1 MAMQQ
6 HMVARQQMSQQ
17 LRMTPQLQQAI
28 KLLQLSRMELISLVQ
43 QEMVENPVLEEVA
56 DNYEVESLR
65 DQDDNV
71 GEGTI
76 LKNDPDEMVPSVKA
90 DERDMS
96 NVDWEN
102 YIDSFSSPMPT
113 SSYKGLS
120 TEDMPGLEQT
130 LSTSESLVDALLEQ
144 LRETDFDEAQQY
156 IALVLI
162 GNLNDQGYLKGQ
174 SVEEIALDVG
184 AELEDV
190 EIVLDVLQG
199 FEPMGVFARD
209 LQECLLIQLERLH
222 PRDKLARKIVE
233 EHIPNLERK
242 SYGKI
247 ARALSVSQDEVLDAA
262 RVIASLEPIPGR
274 DFEVDDA
281 RYITPDIYIKYMG
294 GEYVVVLNEDGLPKL
309 KISSYYKR
317 ELSKGKQQST
327 GDKAGDKKQD
337 EVQDYIQ
344 DKLRGAKWLIR
355 SIYQRQS
362 TIMKVTESIL
372 KFQRDFF
379 DHGVEH
385 LRPLVLRDVADDI
398 EMHES
403 TVSRVTTNKYVHT
416 PRGIFELKFFF
427 NSSITKHDGEDL
439 ASEAVKAKIREIISN
454 ENPKKPFSDS
464 KIVQIL
470 AKENIDIARR
480 TVAKYR
486 EMMGILSSAKRKQL
500 L

>member
-6 HMVARQQMSQQ
+6 HMVARQQLSQQ

-43 QEMVENPVLEEVA
+43 QELVENPVLEEVG
-56 DNYEVESLR
+56 ESFEAERLR
-65 DQDDNV
+65 EQELNV
-71 GEGTI
+71 GEG
-76 LKNDPDEMVPSVKA
+76 KVQ
-90 DERDMS
+90 ERDKHADTPEVSANEQDMA

-102 YIDSFSSPMPT
+102 YIEQFSSPMPT

-120 TEDMPGLEQT
+120 TDDMPGLEQT

-144 LRETDFDEAQQY
+144 LRRVDFDESQQY

-162 GNLNDQGYLKGQ
+162 GNLTEQGYLKGQ
-174 SVEEIALDVG
+174 TLEEVAADVG
-184 AELEDV
+184 VELEDV
-190 EIVLDVLQG
+190 EVVLDVLQS
-199 FEPMGVFARD
+199 FEPLGVFARD
-209 LQECLLIQLERLH
+209 LQECLLIQLERYH
-222 PRDKLARKIVE
+222 PKDRLARQIVE

-247 ARALSVSQDEVLDAA
+247 ARALNVTKNDVLDAA
-262 RVIASLEPIPGR
+262 RTIASLEPRPGR
-274 DFEVDDA
+274 GFEANDA
-281 RYITPDIYIKYMG
+281 RYITPDIYIRKAG
-294 GEYVVVLNEDGLPKL
+294 HEYVAMLNEDGLPKL

-317 ELSKGKQQST
+317 ELSKSKLADSNMSS
-327 GDKAGDKKQD
+327 AKKD
-337 EVQDYIQ
+337 EAQDYIQ

-362 TIMKVTESIL
+362 TIMKVTESII

-385 LRPLVLRDVADDI
+385 LKPLVLRDVADDI

-416 PRGIFELKFFF
+416 PRGIYELKFFF
-427 NSSITKHDGEDL
+427 NSSITKHGGDDL
-439 ASEAVKAKIREIISN
+439 ASEAVKAKIREIISS
-454 ENPKKPFSDS
+454 EDPKKPFSDARIV
-464 KIVQIL
+464 KIL
-470 AKENIDIARR
+470 SEENIDIARR

>member
-6 HMVARQQMSQQ
+6 YMVARQQMSQQ

-28 KLLQLSRMELISLVQ
+28 KLLQLSRMELISKVQ
-43 QEMVENPVLEEVA
+43 QEMVENPVLEEVV
-56 DNYEVESLR
+56 DSYEVESLK
-65 DQDDNV
+65 QQESNV
-71 GEGTI
+71 GEG
-76 LKNDPDEMVPSVKA
+76 KVREKSSEESVAEVKA
-90 DERDMS
+90 DERDMTS
-96 NVDWEN
+96 VDWEN

-130 LSTSESLVDALLEQ
+130 LSTSESLVDFLLEQ
-144 LRETDFDEAQQY
+144 LREVDFDEQQQY
-156 IALVLI
+156 IALILS
-162 GNLNDQGYLKGQ
+162 GNLTQQGYLKGQ
-174 SVEEIALDVG
+174 TVEEIALDVG
-184 AELEDV
+184 AELETV
-190 EIVLDVLQG
+190 EIVLDVLQS
-199 FEPMGVFARD
+199 FEPIGVFARD

-222 PRDKLARKIVE
+222 PKNRIARKIVE

-247 ARALSVSQDEVLDAA
+247 ARALSITQAEVLDAA
-262 RVIASLEPIPGR
+262 RVIASLEPRPGR
-274 DFEVDDA
+274 TYEEDET
-281 RYITPDIYIKYMG
+281 RYITPDIYIRQMG
-294 GEYVVVLNEDGLPKL
+294 NEYAVVLNEDGLPKL

-317 ELSKGKQQST
+317 ELSKGKNGT
-327 GDKAGDKKQD
+327 TNGDKSKNEA
-337 EVQDYIQ
+337 QDYIQ
-344 DKLRGAKWLIR
+344 DKLRDAKWLIR
-355 SIYQRQS
+355 SIYQRQN

-379 DHGVEH
+379 DYGVEH
-385 LRPLVLRDVADDI
+385 LKPLVLRDVADDI

-427 NSSITKHDGEDL
+427 NSSITKHGGEDL

-454 ENPKKPFSDS
+454 ENPKKPLSDS
-464 KIVQIL
+464 KIVKIL
-470 AKENIDIARR
+470 SEENIDIARR

-486 EMMGILSSAKRKQL
+486 EMMGILSSSKRKQL

>member
-65 DQDDNV
+65 DQEQNV
-71 GEGTI
+71 GEGKL
-76 LKNDPDEMVPSVKA
+76 LKSDPEEMVPSVKA

-120 TEDMPGLEQT
+120 TEDLPGVEQT
-130 LSTSESLVDALLEQ
+130 LSTSESLVDALLQQ
-144 LRETDFDEAQQY
+144 LREIDFDETQQY
-156 IALVLI
+156 IALILI
-162 GNLNDQGYLKGQ
+162 GNLNEQGYLKGQ

-184 AELEDV
+184 VELEAV

-199 FEPMGVFARD
+199 FEPIGVFARD

-222 PRDKLARKIVE
+222 PRDKLARKVVE

-247 ARALSVSQDEVLDAA
+247 ARALSVSQDQVLDAA
-262 RVIASLEPIPGR
+262 RVIAGLEPRPGR
-274 DFEVDDA
+274 EFEGDDA
-281 RYITPDIYIKYMG
+281 RYITPDIYIKHMG

-309 KISSYYKR
+309 KISNYYKR
-317 ELSKGKQQST
+317 ELSRGKQPSS
-327 GDKAGDKKQD
+327 GDKKQD
-337 EVQDYIQ
+337 EAQDYIQ

-385 LRPLVLRDVADDI
+385 LKPLVLRDVADDI